1 MANRQIKER
10 ARKTGVRLWQIADA
24 LEVSEATMSRMMRKE
39 LAPEKQ
45 QEIMQIIDQ
54 LSEGTRH
61 D

>member
-1 MANRQIKER
+1 MHNTKIKTY
-10 ARKTGVRLWQIADA
+10 ALQHGVKLWQIAEK
-24 LEVSEATMSRMMRKE
+24 LHISEATMTRMMRKE
-39 LAPEKQ
+39 LAPEKK

>member
-1 MANRQIKER
+1 MSNTKIKTY
-10 ARKTGVRLWQIADA
+10 ALQHGVKLWQIAEK
-24 LEVSEATMSRMMRKE
+24 LHISEATMTRMMRKE

>member
-1 MANRQIKER
+1 MHNTKIKTY
-10 ARKTGVRLWQIADA
+10 ALQHGVKLWQIAEK
-24 LEVSEATMSRMMRKE
+24 LHISEATMTRMMRKE

-61 D
+61 E

>member
-1 MANRQIKER
+1 MANRQIKEH
-10 ARKTGVRLWQIADA
+10 ARKTGVRLWQIAEV

-39 LAPEKQ
+39 LTPEKRQ
-45 QEIMQIIDQ
+45 KIMQIIDQ